1 MGRRTLCMGVASTA
15 LVGCKRR
22 KTTVPDEDPDIGE
35 KVVPETIAVRLP
47 IKPGAKDALH
57 AQLEKHVFEHP
68 VGSVHYLRM
77 LPFDDDTLL
86 LSSVFDADLNALLN
100 LLAENATRV
109 DEVLSF
115 TQGYPQTGAADLKA
129 MRGFLQ
135 AHEAKTL
142 MLYSAFDRESEP
154 AVRES
159 TQLRREFLKFV
170 AATQRDPSQAEA
182 EYTAFLQANRK
193 RIDSHEE
200 DAADQLSPAALTAP
214 DRQNP
219 FTMVFELR
227 PDQVKRFNKTLTDG
241 QWFLDHLHIHPL
253 KNIPTVHYARFARL
267 SQTRVLFESVY
278 DGEWEQYVAD
288 FAVHIPTQ
296 LDLIWGGAVGY
307 PAGGAADAPALAKFL
322 EDHRLPRDYFYMSYA
337 NKTVKDIQQ
346 SLALGKKLIRFSKEA
361 PAEGSRLVK
370 HVERFVHRN
379 QALLA

>member
-1 MGRRTLCMGVASTA
+1 MGRRTLCVGVASTA
-15 LVGCKRR
+15 LVACKRR

-47 IKPGAKDALH
+47 IKQGQESALH
-57 AQLEKHVFEHP
+57 ARLETHVFEHP

-77 LPFDDDTLL
+77 LPLGDGTLL
-86 LSSVFDADLNALLN
+86 LSAVFDADLNGLLN
-100 LLAENATRV
+100 LLAENATRL
-109 DEVLSF
+109 DPVLSL
-115 TQGYPQTGAADLKA
+115 TEGYPPSGAADLAA
-129 MRGFLQ
+129 MRTFLK

-142 MLYSAFDRESEP
+142 MLYSAFDRASEP
-154 AVRES
+154 AVREA

-170 AATQRDPSQAEA
+170 EATQRNPGAAEA
-182 EYTAFLQANRK
+182 EYTAFLEANRK
-193 RIDSHEE
+193 RIDTHEE
-200 DAADQLSPAALTAP
+200 GAVDQLSPAALTAP

-267 SQTRVLFESVY
+267 SKTRVLFESVY
-278 DGEWEQYVAD
+278 DGEWEQYVSD
-288 FAVHIPTQ
+288 FAVHIPKQ

-307 PAGGAADAPALAKFL
+307 PPGGAADAPALAKFL
-322 EDHRLPRDYFYMSYA
+322 QDHRLQRDYFYTSYA

-361 PAEGSRLVK
+361 PAKGSRLVA